1 MASEIVMEFI
11 DNVPVFWWWLIAAVL
26 LAILEM
32 MTGTLYLICFALGGL
47 AGGVVSFGSESVL
60 AQFGA
65 FAVVSFGTIFWL
77 PRFSK
82 SGGGESR
89 GAGADSL
96 VGEAG
101 VVSAAFESQ
110 DGSGMVK
117 IRGQSWRAESR
128 GPLPVGSRIIV
139 KRIVGN
145 RLEVYSASRS
155 DDEE

>member
-1 MASEIVMEFI
+1 MTGEIVMEFI

-26 LAILEM
+26 LAILET
-32 MTGTLYLICFALGGL
+32 MTGTLYLICFSLGGL
-47 AGGVVSFGSESVL
+47 AGGLVSFGSESVL
-60 AQFGA
+60 IQFGA

-77 PRFSK
+77 PRFAK

-101 VVSAAFESQ
+101 VVLEAFESA

-117 IRGQSWRAESR
+117 IRGQSWRAESK
-128 GPLPVGSRIIV
+128 GPLPAGSRIIV
-139 KRIVGN
+139 NRIVGN
-145 RLEVYSASRS
+145 RLEVCPDLRS
-155 DDEE
+155 GDED